1 MPQDARIK
9 FLNDVAVPS
18 APAVV
23 YWMQASVRAA
33 YNHALEYALHVANH
47 RSQPL
52 HVIFCLT
59 PTYPDANLRHYRFLL
74 EGLADVANSLNTR
87 GVGFTVWLGDPLN
100 VVDGIGGNAST
111 VVVDRGYL
119 RHQRAWRRELARRAQ
134 CPVVQVESNVVVPVE
149 TVSTKEEYS
158 AATIRRKIHSQWEE
172 FLVPIQTV
180 TPHAGNPGEL
190 LPVSG
195 SDFTVVPREEL
206 SRPEVIEKR
215 LTVDDTVAPSPE
227 FHGGETQAHTRL
239 EDFLTHRLADYSTNR
254 NDPEKD
260 WLSGMSPYLHFG
272 HISPVEIA
280 LRAVD
285 YAESA
290 LAESEREG
298 VDTLLEELIV
308 RRELA
313 MNYTEYNDHYDSYA
327 ALPEWARTT
336 LAEHE
341 SDPRPHEYT
350 REQLERGTTDDP
362 YWNACQLQMVK
373 TGKMHGYMRMYWG
386 KKILEW
392 TVDPAEAFGRA
403 VYLNDKYELDGRDP
417 NGYAGVAWVFGKHDR
432 PWAERSIF
440 GKVRYMNA
448 NGLRRKFKEI
458 DRYVDRWTS
467 S

>member
-1 MPQDARIK
+1 
-9 FLNDVAVPS
+9 
-18 APAVV
+18 
-23 YWMQASVRAA
+23 
-33 YNHALEYALHVANH
+33 
-47 RSQPL
+47 
-52 HVIFCLT
+52 
-59 PTYPDANLRHYRFLL
+59 
-74 EGLADVANSLNTR
+74 
-87 GVGFTVWLGDPLN
+87 
-100 VVDGIGGNAST
+100 
-111 VVVDRGYL
+111 
-119 RHQRAWRRELARRAQ
+119 
-134 CPVVQVESNVVVPVE
+134 
-149 TVSTKEEYS
+149 
-158 AATIRRKIHSQWEE
+158 
-172 FLVPIQTV
+172 
-180 TPHAGNPGEL
+180 
-190 LPVSG
+190 
-195 SDFTVVPREEL
+195 
-206 SRPEVIEKR
+206 
-215 LTVDDTVAPSPE
+215 VDDSVAPSPT
-227 FHGGETQAHTRL
+227 FHGGELQAHTHL
-239 EDFLTHRLADYSTNR
+239 ERFLSSRLADYATHR

-280 LRAVD
+280 LQAID

-290 LAESEREG
+290 LAESERAG

-313 MNYTEYNDHYDSYA
+313 MNYAEYNDRYDSYA
-327 ALPEWARTT
+327 ALPDWAQQT

-341 SDPRPHEYT
+341 GDPRPYAYSLD
-350 REQLERGTTDDP
+350 QLEQGATDDP

-392 TVDPAEAFGRA
+392 TAEPTEAFRRT
-403 VYLNDKYELDGRDP
+403 VYLNDRYELDGRDP